1 MNFFINN
8 LAVLLTIVAI
18 VSIIVFFFLVYTKPT
33 YLDTNYTSVTTGRFS
48 CKSPNTSNTPKPMTT
63 YRDGFLR

>member
-18 VSIIVFFFLVYTKPT
+18 AGTVGFFWACRTKAT
-33 YLDTNYTSVTTGRFS
+33 IKWGTTTTGRFS
-48 CKSPNTSNTPKPMTT
+48 CKAPNYSNVPKSMTT